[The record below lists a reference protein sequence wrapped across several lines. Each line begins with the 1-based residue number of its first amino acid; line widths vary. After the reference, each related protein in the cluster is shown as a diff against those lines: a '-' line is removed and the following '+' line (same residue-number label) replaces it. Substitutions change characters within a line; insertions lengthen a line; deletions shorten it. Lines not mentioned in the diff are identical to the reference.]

1 MSKTDWRHGFG
12 VHTRTIECGGRVIS
26 HFQSS
31 AKNYTITLF
40 IHFIAGMFTKRL
52 INSLTSMKCRN
63 HLKPARRFV
72 NSEPCVY
79 LAALFSV
86 TVGCQAFSIASRR
99 VILSAQTF
107 QFQAHSLWSTHR
119 FRSIECSISI
129 RHIFIYNEVTWFGT
143 EKI

>member
-1 MSKTDWRHGFG
+1 
-12 VHTRTIECGGRVIS
+12 
-26 HFQSS
+26 
-31 AKNYTITLF
+31 
-40 IHFIAGMFTKRL
+40 MFTKRL

-107 QFQAHSLWSTHR
+107 QFQAHSL
-119 FRSIECSISI
+119 
-129 RHIFIYNEVTWFGT
+129 
-143 EKI
+143 